1 MFLYIFF
8 DQTLPEMYENHAF
21 VLFTTKST
29 FIPKRLIKAMNN
41 DFDCSEFDHR
51 DKQTYTIQIFSNT
64 IKILVQCSDFT
75 IKTELHPLP

>member
-1 MFLYIFF
+1 
-8 DQTLPEMYENHAF
+8 
-21 VLFTTKST
+21 
-29 FIPKRLIKAMNN
+29 MNN